1 MKTILLI
8 LIAASLMIPAMAGR
22 PKIGLA
28 LGGGG
33 AKGAAEVGVL
43 KVLEEA
49 GIHIDCIAGSS
60 IGAVVGGLYAA
71 GYSASELDTLFQTQE
86 WFSLL
91 TDRKTSLM
99 NEPYQNI
106 DGVTYI
112 FGFPILDKNRR
123 GFGIM
128 RGGRIEQV
136 IDSMVSVRGCTDFE
150 SLRIPFRC
158 VAADIRTAE
167 EVVISDGLVY
177 KAIRASM
184 AIPGI
189 FKPVEWGD
197 WLLVDGGM
205 LNNLP
210 VDICRQMGTDI
221 VIAIDLQ
228 QGDTQP
234 RKQEIDVGNF
244 FGLADLL
251 GINGI
256 LKWVTNRPDINK
268 YSANRKDAD
277 IYIHPSLP
285 DYDIT
290 RFGNKNSARMIQ
302 AGYSAAME
310 HWKKLQKLA
319 VEE

>member
-1 MKTILLI
+1 MKRLLI
-8 LIAASLMIPAMAGR
+8 ILIVAGLMIPAMAGR
-22 PKIGLA
+22 PKIGLV

-60 IGAVVGGLYAA
+60 VGAIVGGLYAA

-86 WFSLL
+86 WLSLL
-91 TDRKTSLM
+91 TDRKASLS
-99 NEPYQNI
+99 NEPYASENGI
-106 DGVTYI
+106 TYI
-112 FGFPILDKNRR
+112 FGFPILDKNRK

-128 RGGRIEQV
+128 HGGRIEQV
-136 IDSMVSVRGCTDFE
+136 LDSMVSVRGCTDFE

-167 EVVISDGLVY
+167 EVVISEGLVY
-177 KAIRASM
+177 QGLRASM

-189 FKPVEWGD
+189 FKPVVQD
-197 WLLVDGGM
+197 DRLLVDGGM

-210 VDICRQMGTDI
+210 VDVCRQMGADI

-228 QGDTQP
+228 QNDTQP
-234 RKQEIDVGNF
+234 RKQQTEIGNF

-251 GINGI
+251 GISGI
-256 LKWVTNRPDINK
+256 LKWVANRPDIAK
-268 YSANRKDAD
+268 YSVNRKDAD

-310 HWKKLQKLA
+310 HWKELQKIA
-319 VEE
+319 AEK